1 MKKIGILVLV
11 LAISCSLYS
20 PVYAEQ
26 TDFSIADKIES
37 FMLVNNPYPLEKV
50 SAYNNAYL
58 EYRTEVSATSKA
70 HGNPDKI
77 TDEMRESIRK
87 DLNMN
92 FSLIPENAFYFYPL
106 LTERYAKQYAD
117 NMSFEDLIADD
128 KTWVVACEAEQFACH
143 YPEKYF
149 SIDYRNFKEGYQVY
163 DEQTTEFLKDPQA
176 IEEMVEQ
183 EIDEEI
189 VDCKIVYILNATVL
203 YLKGVEHD
211 YGIILYDYR
220 ITSFGK
226 LIYDGYLERYKTY
239 TMSEILNSYGLVG
252 EFMHDWGTNVYS
264 VYDELLVTKPV
275 YEAEIST
282 LMEEGLIAG
291 TDKGAEPLKPL
302 SRIEATA
309 MLVRILGLEDAQTS
323 EVSYFADIASDNWGA
338 KYANIAYD
346 NGIAAGVG
354 DNQFAPS
361 EIITSS
367 QFASL
372 LLRSQNQPNDWQT
385 AINTLVERG
394 ILTQG
399 EADKMDLFTRGD
411 MAKIIYEAREQG
423 LLLQDGN

>member
-1 MKKIGILVLV
+1 MKKIGIVLV
-11 LAISCSLYS
+11 LAIGCSLCS
-20 PVYAEQ
+20 TVYAEEE
-26 TDFSIADKIES
+26 DFSIADQIES
-37 FMLVNNPYPLEKV
+37 FMLTNNPYALEKV

-58 EYRTEVSATSKA
+58 EYYTELNALSKSEVR
-70 HGNPDKI
+70 GRPERI
-77 TDEMRESIRK
+77 TDELRESIRK
-87 DLNMN
+87 NLNMS
-92 FSLIPENAFYFYPL
+92 FSLIPENAFCFYPL

-117 NMSFEDLIADD
+117 NMSFDDLIADD
-128 KTWVVACEAEQFACH
+128 KTWVVACEAEEFARY
-143 YPEKYF
+143 YPEKYL
-149 SIDYRNFKEGYQVY
+149 SIDYRNFKQVDQVY

-211 YGIILYDYR
+211 YGIIIYDYR
-220 ITSFGK
+220 LKSFGE
-226 LIYDGYLERYKTY
+226 LMYDGYLERYKVY
-239 TMSEILNSYGLVG
+239 TMSEIINSYGLI
-252 EFMHDWGTNVYS
+252 DVYS
-264 VYDELLVTKPV
+264 VYHELLVTKPV
-275 YEAEIST
+275 YEAEINA
-282 LMEEGLIAG
+282 LMEDGLIAG
-291 TDKGAEPLKPL
+291 TDEGAEPLKPL

-354 DNQFAPS
+354 DNQFAPN

-394 ILTQG
+394 ILTQE

-423 LLLQDGN
+423 LLPQYGN

>member
-1 MKKIGILVLV
+1 MKKIGLLVLV
-11 LAISCSLYS
+11 LALGCSLCS
-20 PVYAEQ
+20 TVYAEEE
-26 TDFSIADKIES
+26 DFSIADQIES
-37 FMLVNNPYPLEKV
+37 FMLMNNPYALEKV

-58 EYRTEVSATSKA
+58 EYRTEEEAIYEA
-70 HGNPDKI
+70 RGNPDKI

-92 FSLIPENAFYFYPL
+92 FALIPENAFCFYPL

-117 NMSFEDLIADD
+117 NMSFDDLIADD

-143 YPEKYF
+143 YPEKYL
-149 SIDYRNFKEGYQVY
+149 SIDYRDFEEGYQVY

-189 VDCKIVYILNATVL
+189 VDCKIVHVMVATIL

-211 YGIILYDYR
+211 YGIIIYDYR
-220 ITSFGK
+220 LKSFGE
-226 LIYDGYLERYKTY
+226 LMYDGYLERYKVY
-239 TMSEILNSYGLVG
+239 TMSEIINSYGLI
-252 EFMHDWGTNVYS
+252 DVYS
-264 VYDELLVTKPV
+264 VYHELLVTKPV
-275 YEAEIST
+275 YEAEINA
-282 LMEEGLIAG
+282 LMEDGLIAG
-291 TDKGAEPLKPL
+291 TDEGAEPLKPL

-354 DNQFAPS
+354 DNQFAPN
-361 EIITSS
+361 EIITAS

-372 LLRSQNQPNDWQT
+372 LLRSQNVPNDWQT
-385 AINTLVERG
+385 AINTLVEQG
-394 ILTQG
+394 ILTQ
-399 EADKMDLFTRGD
+399 EQADKMDLFTRGD

-423 LLLQDGN
+423 LLG

>member
-1 MKKIGILVLV
+1 MKKIGILILV
-11 LAISCSLYS
+11 LALGCSLCS
-20 PVYAEQ
+20 TVYAEEE
-26 TDFSIADKIES
+26 DFSIADQIES
-37 FMLVNNPYPLEKV
+37 FMLMNNPYALEKV

-58 EYRTEVSATSKA
+58 EYRTEEEAIYEA
-70 HGNPDKI
+70 RGNPDKI

-92 FSLIPENAFYFYPL
+92 FALIPENAFCFYPL

-117 NMSFEDLIADD
+117 NMSFDDLIADD

-143 YPEKYF
+143 YPEKYL
-149 SIDYRNFKEGYQVY
+149 SIDYRDFEEGYQVY

-189 VDCKIVYILNATVL
+189 VDCKIVHVVVATIL
-203 YLKGVEHD
+203 YLEGVEHD
-211 YGIILYDYR
+211 YGIIIYDYK
-220 ITSFGK
+220 FDDD
-226 LIYDGYLERYKTY
+226 YPGYLERYKVY

-252 EFMHDWGTNVYS
+252 QYIHEHYNWDIEDTSY
-264 VYDELLVTKPV
+264 YPILVTKPV
-275 YEAEIST
+275 YEAEINA
-282 LMEEGLIAG
+282 LMEDGLIAG
-291 TDKGAEPLKPL
+291 TDEGAEPLKPL

-354 DNQFAPS
+354 DNQFAPN
-361 EIITSS
+361 EIITAS

-394 ILTQG
+394 ILTQE

>member
-11 LAISCSLYS
+11 LAISCSLCS
-20 PVYAEQ
+20 TIYAEEEG
-26 TDFSIADKIES
+26 FSIADQIES
-37 FMLVNNPYPLEKV
+37 FMLVNNPYALEKV

-87 DLNMN
+87 DLNMS
-92 FSLIPENAFYFYPL
+92 FSLIPENAFCFYPL
-106 LTERYAKQYAD
+106 LTTRYAKQYAD
-117 NMSFEDLIADD
+117 NMSFDDLIADD

-143 YPEKYF
+143 YPEKYL
-149 SIDYRNFKEGYQVY
+149 SIDYRDFEEGYQVY

-211 YGIILYDYR
+211 YGIIIYDYR
-220 ITSFGK
+220 LKSFGE
-226 LIYDGYLERYKTY
+226 LMYDGYLERYKVY
-239 TMSEILNSYGLVG
+239 TMSEIINSYGLI
-252 EFMHDWGTNVYS
+252 DVYS
-264 VYDELLVTKPV
+264 VYHELLVTKPV
-275 YEAEIST
+275 YEAEINA
-282 LMEEGLIAG
+282 LMEDGLIAG
-291 TDKGAEPLKPL
+291 TDEGAEPLKPL

-354 DNQFAPS
+354 DNQFAPN

-394 ILTQG
+394 ILTQ
-399 EADKMDLFTRGD
+399 EQADKMDLFTRGD